1 MAVSLALLASVV
13 AAVAAAT
20 PVSAG
25 RSGRRVAFLASPQL
39 GSRRRAALVR
49 SVAAG
54 EAGNATASAPA
65 ADTDA
70 TTHSAAA
77 DTPTLLKRGR
87 NGRRRTFK
95 LPNDG
100 RDSLPYNVYVKP
112 ARTLLGTFKL
122 DKNAGCGDLLEFGM
136 RSYVIQRTECAYKWM
151 SGNMVMVS
159 KAVDVKDVGRIAQE
173 ASLARS
179 LGKVSEN
186 EDGLAR
192 APLEDDAPAAE

>member
-1 MAVSLALLASVV
+1 M
-13 AAVAAAT
+13 
-20 PVSAG
+20 
-25 RSGRRVAFLASPQL
+25 ASPQL

-49 SVAAG
+49 PVAAG
-54 EAGNATASAPA
+54 NAAGNATASAPA

-70 TTHSAAA
+70 TTDSAAA

-87 NGRRRTFK
+87 NGSRRTFK

-179 LGKVSEN
+179 LEKVSEN